1 MKFLLIPLAVGA
13 FLFFL
18 YDRGMI
24 SVKMGR
30 ALVYIGTI
38 YSARYKSFHGKL
50 WRVYRPAESR
60 TYRLV
65 FSSELTCGSTELE
78 LLDRE
83 KKQLFLLQ
91 GNETKEIFLEQGKRY
106 QLILR
111 CRSAD
116 GTHHLEIQ

>member
-13 FLFFL
+13 LLFFL
-18 YDRGMI
+18 YDRGAI

-30 ALVYIGTI
+30 ALVYIGSI

-50 WRVYRPAESR
+50 KRVYRPAESR
-60 TYRLV
+60 VYCFV
-65 FSSELTCGSTELE
+65 FSSELTCGSVELE
-78 LLDRE
+78 LLDKE
-83 KKQLFLLQ
+83 KKQLLLLKGQ
-91 GNETKEIFLEQGKRY
+91 ETKEVFLEQGKRY

-116 GTHHLEIQ
+116 GAHHLEIQ